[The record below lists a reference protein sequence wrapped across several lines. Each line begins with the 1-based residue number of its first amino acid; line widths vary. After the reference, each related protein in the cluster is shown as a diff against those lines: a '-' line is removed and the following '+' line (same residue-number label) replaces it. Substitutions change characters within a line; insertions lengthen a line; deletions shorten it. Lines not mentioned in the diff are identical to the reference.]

1 MRHVL
6 VTGGAGYIGTHTVV
20 ALVSAGARVTV
31 VDSLV
36 NAHDAALDRAR
47 ALVDHPERIAFVR
60 VSRRGGRLR
69 RAASG
74 PARSLRATAS
84 GARRVFLLRIDFS
97 HAQADL
103 RDKAAV
109 SALFSRAAAEGPFH
123 AVIHFAA
130 LKAVGES
137 VAQPL
142 AYYEN
147 NIAVGSPRSCFD
159 ASAPAGRRRRP
170 TPARLPLP
178 CVRCPPFLLR
188 AGDPEPARMYARARR
203 ARARVFVVGDGVRRR
218 RDAGGRL

>member
-36 NAHDAALDRAR
+36 NAHGAALDRAR
-47 ALVDHPERIAFVR
+47 ALVDHPERIAFVH
-60 VSRRGGRLR
+60 VSGRGRRSQ
-69 RAASG
+69 RAA
-74 PARSLRATAS
+74 AR
-84 GARRVFLLRIDFS
+84 GARASYPS
-97 HAQADL
+97 HVAATLHLILSISQADL

-109 SALFSRAAAEGPFH
+109 AALFARAAAECPFD

-147 NIAVGSPRSCFD
+147 NIAVSW
-159 ASAPAGRRRRP
+159 
-170 TPARLPLP
+170 L
-178 CVRCPPFLLR
+178 
-188 AGDPEPARMYARARR
+188 EE
-203 ARARVFVVGDGVRRR
+203 
-218 RDAGGRL
+218 